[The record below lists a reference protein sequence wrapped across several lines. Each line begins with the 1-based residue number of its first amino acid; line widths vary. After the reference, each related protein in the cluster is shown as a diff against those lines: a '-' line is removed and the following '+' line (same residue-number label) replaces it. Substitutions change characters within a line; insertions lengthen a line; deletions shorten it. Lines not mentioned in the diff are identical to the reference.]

1 MNDRAGIKQILKL
14 GLVRIIFLLV
24 ALALIVSLG
33 VAQVRAKGTTF
44 TTNYRVDV
52 NLTMFVP
59 CAAAGAGEFVQLSG
73 PLDILFVTTIDN
85 RGGFQSKYQ
94 VQPKGIIGTG
104 ISSGIKYKGTGMTHG
119 TFDGTV
125 GLTSNLVSDF
135 KVVGQRSS
143 GGFLVHQDVH
153 VTTNAN
159 GVLTVSVDNFSV
171 TCKRD
176 GYPSYPG

>member
-1 MNDRAGIKQILKL
+1 MTDRAGIKQISKPV
-14 GLVRIIFLLV
+14 LVRIIFLLV

-33 VAQVRAKGTTF
+33 VAQARAKGNTF

-52 NLTMFVP
+52 NLTTFVP

-104 ISSGIKYKGTGMTHG
+104 LSSGIKYQGTGMTHG

-125 GLTSNLVSDF
+125 GGTSSFMSNF
-135 KVVGQRSS
+135 KVVGQRSG
-143 GGFLVHQDVH
+143 GGFLVNQDVH
-153 VTTNAN
+153 VSTNAN
-159 GVLTVSVDNFSV
+159 GVLTVSVDNYSV
-171 TCKRD
+171 TCKRG